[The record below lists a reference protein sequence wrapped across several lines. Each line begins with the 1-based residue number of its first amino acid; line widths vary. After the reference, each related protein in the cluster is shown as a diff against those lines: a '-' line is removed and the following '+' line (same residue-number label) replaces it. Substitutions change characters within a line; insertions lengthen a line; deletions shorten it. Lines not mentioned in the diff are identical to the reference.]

1 MRPATLRPCTGH
13 RPPSASCR
21 YDRTMSIIQ
30 QFTSLIHE
38 NSFLAGPLCFVVA
51 FFGCLLG
58 TNLIVPA
65 GAILTALGVLKG
77 AGVLSW
83 TIIPWAACGASV
95 GMSGSY
101 TIGLHLGSRVRQ
113 LPMLRARPELLLRA
127 RLLFEKF
134 GWASILIAYFSGPLR
149 APVASVAAI
158 AGMRRRQFEL
168 SNIMSALIWSLFA
181 VGLGAIAGAAIPPN
195 SIWLL
200 IAPFLVP
207 VITIGI
213 SLAILFLRSGLR
225 C

>member
-1 MRPATLRPCTGH
+1 MATF
-13 RPPSASCR
+13 
-21 YDRTMSIIQ
+21 Q
-30 QFTSLIHE
+30 QITSLIHE
-38 NSFLAGPLCFVVA
+38 NSFFAGPLCFVVA

-65 GAILTALGVLKG
+65 GAILTALGVFMG
-77 AGVLSW
+77 AGLLSW
-83 TIIPWAACGASV
+83 TIVPWAACGASV

-113 LPMLRARPELLLRA
+113 IPMLRARPELLLRA
-127 RLLFEKF
+127 RVLFERF
-134 GWASILIAYFSGPLR
+134 GYASILIAYFSGPLR

-168 SNIMSALIWSLFA
+168 SNITSALLWALSAAGI
-181 VGLGAIAGAAIPPN
+181 GAITGAAIPPN

-213 SLAILFLRSGLR
+213 SLAILFLRSGFR
-225 C
+225 R